1 MGKPKHSNDP
11 RGEQKGAV
19 ERDEPFHGDKA
30 YQARKDEI
38 SDHHQERGGQAG
50 RSERAQHDPR
60 ADGSDADE
68 HERMI
73 ANPAL
78 NTDGGHRLFENRLQ
92 HDHAEKHSE
101 QTRRQIDV
109 QRHGHD
115 HDQFQIP
122 GGHTATPNAPE
133 HGGVHHGGAKIKSTG
148 EGGGNRSDADRGGKH
163 SA

>member
-1 MGKPKHSNDP
+1 MGKPKHSDDP

-19 ERDEPFHGDKA
+19 ERDEQLHGDKA

-38 SDHHQERGGQAG
+38 SDHHQERGGRQNQG
-50 RSERAQHDPR
+50 ERVQNDPR
-60 ADGSDADE
+60 SDGSDAQA

-73 ANPAL
+73 ANPSL
-78 NTDGGHRLFENRLQ
+78 NNDGGHRLFENRLQ

-109 QRHGHD
+109 ERHGHD

-122 GGHTATPNAPE
+122 GGHTGHPATTPE
-133 HGGVHHGGAKIKSTG
+133 HAHATVKSTG
-148 EGGGNRSDADRGGKH
+148 EGGGNRSREELGDTGH
-163 SA
+163 S